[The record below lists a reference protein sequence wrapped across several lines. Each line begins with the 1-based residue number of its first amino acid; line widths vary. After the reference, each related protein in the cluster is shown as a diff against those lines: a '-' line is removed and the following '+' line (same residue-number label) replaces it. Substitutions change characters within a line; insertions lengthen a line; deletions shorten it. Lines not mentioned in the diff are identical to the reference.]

1 MTANSVSDVCDPFAG
16 ASRNLGQERI
26 MAQAQY
32 AVVMSEGQAFEIAA
46 LAAAWHD
53 AGEAIAAAL
62 PGDANNWQRNAAKK
76 GLYDGF
82 LRQIARVVDRTGEH
96 DDYRAVGEAAW
107 DAAKNIV
114 RGED

>member
-1 MTANSVSDVCDPFAG
+1 MTANSVSDVFDPFAV
-16 ASRNLGQERI
+16 ASQNLGQERI

-32 AVVMSEGQAFEIAA
+32 AVAMSEDQAFEIVA

-53 AGEAIAAAL
+53 AGEAIAGAL

-82 LRQIARVVDRTGEH
+82 LRQVARIADKAGEH